1 MPVVDHDLLFVSQ
14 VFTFMRC
21 LIISNTLTETR
32 MIDDERDGHGER
44 ERVSEVRSVT
54 DVIQFLLVI
63 CPH

>member
-32 MIDDERDGHGER
+32 MIDDERDGHR
-44 ERVSEVRSVT
+44 ERVFEVRSVT

>member
-1 MPVVDHDLLFVSQ
+1 VPVVDHDLLFVSR

-32 MIDDERDGHGER
+32 MIDDERDGHR
-44 ERVSEVRSVT
+44 ERVFEVRSVT

>member
-1 MPVVDHDLLFVSQ
+1 MPVVDHDLLFVSR

-32 MIDDERDGHGER
+32 MIDDERDGHR
-44 ERVSEVRSVT
+44 ERVFEVRSVT

>member
-1 MPVVDHDLLFVSQ
+1 MPVVDHDLLFVSR

-32 MIDDERDGHGER
+32 MIDDERDGHR